1 MIYDRA
7 IGYRDRAPLSVQ
19 VCSEPPSLAARNIH
33 FLGPVVRH
41 TRSSEECPGS
51 GIGQRVVINS
61 KAMPKAMLA
70 TSLPPR
76 ASMRG
81 SRELLRFA
89 KVQRP
94 QSGLTA
100 AAVEHRTD
108 GVLAAAFIVD
118 LHTVADV
125 EPVLRAETPKRVL
138 GAGRR
143 SEETDR

>member
-1 MIYDRA
+1 VIYDRA
-7 IGYRDRAPLSVQ
+7 IGCRDRAPLSVQ

-51 GIGQRVVINS
+51 GMGQRVVINS

-81 SRELLRFA
+81 SRELLR
-89 KVQRP
+89 VQKSKGP
-94 QSGLTA
+94 K
-100 AAVEHRTD
+100 
-108 GVLAAAFIVD
+108 
-118 LHTVADV
+118 AD
-125 EPVLRAETPKRVL
+125 
-138 GAGRR
+138 
-143 SEETDR
+143 